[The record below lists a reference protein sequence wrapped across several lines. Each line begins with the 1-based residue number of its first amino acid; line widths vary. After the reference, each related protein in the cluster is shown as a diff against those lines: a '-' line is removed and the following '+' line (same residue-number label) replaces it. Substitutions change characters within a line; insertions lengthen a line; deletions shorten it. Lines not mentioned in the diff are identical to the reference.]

1 MSIMNVSLVITVIGP
16 DRPGIVRMLAD
27 RGRAFDA
34 NWAESRMASLSGQFA
49 GIVRWEVAAEKAES
63 MAAALRGLEASGL
76 RIIIAQATSTRAA
89 GDRRLINLELI
100 GHDRPG
106 IVDEVSRALLDR
118 DVSIEELETEFT
130 SGAWSG
136 EQLFK
141 AVALLSVP
149 HTLTVDALRSALE
162 GLANEFM
169 VDLSLDEAS
178 AADEPRTH
186 RVGR

>member
-1 MSIMNVSLVITVIGP
+1 MQVSVVITVIGP

-34 NWAESRMASLSGQFA
+34 NWAESRMASLAGQFA
-49 GIVRWEVAAEKAES
+49 GIVRWEVLSERAES
-63 MAAALRGLEASGL
+63 MIAALRELESSDL
-76 RIIIAQATSTRAA
+76 RIVIAQVSSTLAV
-89 GDRRLINLELI
+89 GDRRLINLELV

-106 IVDEVSRALLDR
+106 IVQEISRALLDR

-136 EQLFK
+136 EKLFK

-149 HTLTVDALRSALE
+149 HAVTVEALRVALE

-169 VDLSLDEAS
+169 VDLNAHEEGGA
-178 AADEPRTH
+178 R
-186 RVGR
+186 

>member
-1 MSIMNVSLVITVIGP
+1 MNVSLVITIIGP

-34 NWAESRMASLSGQFA
+34 NWAESRMASLAGQFA
-49 GIVRWEVAAEKAES
+49 GLVRWEVPSEKAEA
-63 MAAALRGLEASGL
+63 MIAALRELEASDL
-76 RIIIAQATSTRAA
+76 RIVIAQAPSAHA
-89 GDRRLINLELI
+89 LGERRLVDLELV

-106 IVDEVSRALLDR
+106 IVQEVSRALLDR

-136 EQLFK
+136 EPLFK

-149 HTLTVDALRSALE
+149 HSLSMDALRGALE
-162 GLANEFM
+162 SLANEFM
-169 VDLSLDEAS
+169 VDLSVHEGDRQPA
-178 AADEPRTH
+178 
-186 RVGR
+186 

>member
-1 MSIMNVSLVITVIGP
+1 
-16 DRPGIVRMLAD
+16 
-27 RGRAFDA
+27 
-34 NWAESRMASLSGQFA
+34 
-49 GIVRWEVAAEKAES
+49 
-63 MAAALRGLEASGL
+63 MAAALSGLEAWGL

-149 HTLTVDALRSALE
+149 HMLTVDALRSALE

>member
-16 DRPGIVRMLAD
+16 DRPGIVRLLAD

-76 RIIIAQATSTRAA
+76 RIIIAQAASIRAA

-118 DVSIEELETEFT
+118 DVSIEELQTEFT

-149 HTLTVDALRSALE
+149 HTLTVEALRSGLE

-169 VDLSLDEAS
+169 VDLTLD
-178 AADEPRTH
+178 DENPAEGPSGQSIVR
-186 RVGR
+186 

>member
-1 MSIMNVSLVITVIGP
+1 MNVSVVITVIGP

-34 NWAESRMASLSGQFA
+34 NWAESRMASLAGQFA
-49 GIVRWEVAAEKAES
+49 GIIRWEVPAGKAEA
-63 MAAALRGLEASGL
+63 MAAALRDLEASGL
-76 RIIIAQATSTRAA
+76 RIVIAQASSAHA
-89 GDRRLINLELI
+89 VGDRRLVKLELV

-106 IVDEVSRALLDR
+106 IVQEVSRTLLDR
-118 DVSIEELETEFT
+118 DVSIEELQTEFT

-149 HTLTVDALRSALE
+149 HALTVDALRGALE

-169 VDLSLDEAS
+169 VDL
-178 AADEPRTH
+178 AADEGEH
-186 RVGR
+186 EQS

>member
-1 MSIMNVSLVITVIGP
+1 MNISLVITVIGP

-34 NWAESRMASLSGQFA
+34 NWAESRMASLAGQFA
-49 GIVRWEVAAEKAES
+49 GIVRWEVPSEKAES
-63 MAAALRGLEASGL
+63 MIAALRELEASDL
-76 RIIIAQATSTRAA
+76 RIVIAQAPSAQAA
-89 GDRRLINLELI
+89 GERRLVDLELV

-106 IVDEVSRALLDR
+106 IVQEVSRALLDR

-136 EQLFK
+136 EKMFK

-149 HTLTVDALRSALE
+149 HALTIETLQNALE
-162 GLANEFM
+162 DLANEFM
-169 VDLSLDEAS
+169 VDLSAHVDT
-178 AADEPRTH
+178 PR
-186 RVGR
+186 

>member
-1 MSIMNVSLVITVIGP
+1 MNVSVVITVIGP

-34 NWAESRMASLSGQFA
+34 NWAESRMASLAGQFA
-49 GIVRWEVAAEKAES
+49 GIVRWEVSAEKADAMS
-63 MAAALRGLEASGL
+63 AALRELEASGL
-76 RIIIAQATSTRAA
+76 RIVIAQAASKTAA
-89 GDRRLINLELI
+89 GDRRLIDLELV
-100 GHDRPG
+100 GQDRPG
-106 IVDEVSRALLDR
+106 IVQDVSRALLDR

-141 AVALLSVP
+141 VMALLSVP
-149 HTLTVDALRSALE
+149 HTLTFDALRSALE

-169 VDLSLDEAS
+169 VDLSTHEES
-178 AADEPRTH
+178 AQR
-186 RVGR
+186 

>member
-1 MSIMNVSLVITVIGP
+1 MQVSVIITVIGP

-34 NWAESRMASLSGQFA
+34 NWAESRMASLAGQFA
-49 GIVRWEVAAEKAES
+49 GIVRWEVLSEKAEP
-63 MAAALRGLEASGL
+63 MIAALRELESSDL
-76 RIIIAQATSTRAA
+76 RIVIAQVSTTLAI
-89 GDRRLINLELI
+89 GDRRLINLELV

-106 IVDEVSRALLDR
+106 IVQEVSRALLDR
-118 DVSIEELETEFT
+118 DVSIEELETEFM

-136 EQLFK
+136 EKLFK

-149 HTLTVDALRSALE
+149 HAVTVEALRDALE

-169 VDLSLDEAS
+169 VDLN
-178 AADEPRTH
+178 TH
-186 RVGR
+186 EESGAR

>member
-1 MSIMNVSLVITVIGP
+1 MNVSVVITVIGP

-34 NWAESRMASLSGQFA
+34 NWAESRMASLAGQFA
-49 GIVRWEVAAEKAES
+49 GIVRWEVSAEKADA
-63 MAAALRGLEASGL
+63 MTMALRELEASGL
-76 RIIIAQATSTRAA
+76 RIVVAQAPDEVLS
-89 GDRRLINLELI
+89 GDRRLIELELI

-106 IVDEVSRALLDR
+106 IVQEVSRTLLDR
-118 DVSIEELETEFT
+118 DVSIEALETEFT

-149 HTLTVDALRSALE
+149 HALTVEALRTALE

-169 VDLSLDEAS
+169 VDLSAHEEGGD
-178 AADEPRTH
+178 R
-186 RVGR
+186 

>member
-1 MSIMNVSLVITVIGP
+1 
-16 DRPGIVRMLAD
+16 
-27 RGRAFDA
+27 
-34 NWAESRMASLSGQFA
+34 
-49 GIVRWEVAAEKAES
+49 

-76 RIIIAQATSTRAA
+76 RIVIAQVTSIRAA
-89 GDRRLINLELI
+89 GDRRLINLELV

-141 AVALLSVP
+141 AIALLSVP
-149 HTLTVDALRSALE
+149 HTLKVDELRSGLE

-169 VDLSLDEAS
+169 VDLTLHE
-178 AADEPRTH
+178 EGGT
-186 RVGR
+186 

>member
-1 MSIMNVSLVITVIGP
+1 MNVSLVITVIGP

-27 RGRAFDA
+27 CGRAFDA
-34 NWAESRMASLSGQFA
+34 NWAESRMASLAGQFA

-63 MAAALRGLEASGL
+63 MAAALRDLEASGL
-76 RIIIAQATSTRAA
+76 RIVIAKAESTRAA
-89 GDRRLINLELI
+89 QDRRLIHLELI
-100 GHDRPG
+100 GQDRPG
-106 IVDEVSRALLDR
+106 IIDEVSRALSDR

-149 HTLTVDALRSALE
+149 NSLAVDSLRGALE
-162 GLANEFM
+162 DLANEFI
-169 VDLSLDEAS
+169 VDLTLHEEDRRS
-178 AADEPRTH
+178 P
-186 RVGR
+186 

>member
-1 MSIMNVSLVITVIGP
+1 MQVSVVITVIGP

-34 NWAESRMASLSGQFA
+34 NWAESRMASLAGQFA
-49 GIVRWEVAAEKAES
+49 GIVRWEVLSEKAES
-63 MAAALRGLEASGL
+63 MIAALRELEAENL
-76 RIIIAQATSTRAA
+76 RIVVAQVSSTRAI
-89 GDRRLINLELI
+89 GDRRLVNLELV

-106 IVDEVSRALLDR
+106 IVQEVSRVLLDR

-136 EQLFK
+136 EKLFK

-149 HTLTVDALRSALE
+149 HAVTVEALRDALES
-162 GLANEFM
+162 LANEFM
-169 VDLSLDEAS
+169 VDLSVHAEGGA
-178 AADEPRTH
+178 P
-186 RVGR
+186 

>member
-1 MSIMNVSLVITVIGP
+1 MNTSLIITVIGP
-16 DRPGIVRMLAD
+16 DRPGIVRTLAD

-34 NWAESRMASLSGQFA
+34 NWAESRMASLAGQFA
-49 GIVRWEVAAEKAES
+49 GIIRWEVPAGKAEA
-63 MAAALRGLEASGL
+63 MAAALRELEASGL
-76 RIIIAQATSTRAA
+76 RIVVAQAASAQA
-89 GDRRLINLELI
+89 VGDRRLIKLELV

-106 IVDEVSRALLDR
+106 IVQEVSRTLLDR

-149 HTLTVDALRSALE
+149 HALTVDALRSALE

-169 VDLSLDEAS
+169 VDL
-178 AADEPRTH
+178 AAHGGEQS
-186 RVGR
+186 

>member
-27 RGRAFDA
+27 CGRAFDA
-34 NWAESRMASLSGQFA
+34 NWAESRMASLSAQFA

-141 AVALLSVP
+141 AVARLSVP
-149 HTLTVDALRSALE
+149 HTLTVEALRSGLE

-169 VDLSLDEAS
+169 VDLSVDEEI
-178 AADEPRTH
+178 AADAPGTQG
-186 RVGR
+186 VGR

>member
-1 MSIMNVSLVITVIGP
+1 MSVSLVITVIGP

-27 RGRAFDA
+27 CGRAFDA

-49 GIVRWEVAAEKAES
+49 GIVRWSVSAEKAEP
-63 MAAALRGLEASGL
+63 MAAALRALEASGL
-76 RIIIAQATSTRAA
+76 RIVIAKATSTRAA
-89 GDRRLINLELI
+89 GDRRLVNLELI

-106 IVDEVSRALLDR
+106 IIDEVSRALSDR

-141 AVALLSVP
+141 AIALLSVP
-149 HTLTVDALRSALE
+149 HTVTVEMLRSALE
-162 GLANEFM
+162 NLANEFM
-169 VDLSLDEAS
+169 VDLTT
-178 AADEPRTH
+178 AADTPGPPS
-186 RVGR
+186 VGS

>member
-1 MSIMNVSLVITVIGP
+1 MHVSVVITVIGP

-34 NWAESRMASLSGQFA
+34 NWAESRMASLGGQFA
-49 GIVRWEVAAEKAES
+49 GIVRWEVLSEKAES
-63 MAAALRGLEASGL
+63 MIAGL
-76 RIIIAQATSTRAA
+76 RELESSDLRIVIAQVSSTLAV
-89 GDRRLINLELI
+89 GDRRLINLELV

-106 IVDEVSRALLDR
+106 IVQEVARALLDR

-136 EQLFK
+136 EKLFK

-149 HTLTVDALRSALE
+149 HALTVDALREALE
-162 GLANEFM
+162 ALANEFM
-169 VDLSLDEAS
+169 VDLNAQEEGGA
-178 AADEPRTH
+178 R
-186 RVGR
+186 

>member
-1 MSIMNVSLVITVIGP
+1 MQVSVVITIIGP

-34 NWAESRMASLSGQFA
+34 NWAESRMASLAGQFA
-49 GIVRWEVAAEKAES
+49 GIVRWEVLSEKSEA
-63 MAAALRGLEASGL
+63 MIAALRELESSDL
-76 RIIIAQATSTRAA
+76 RIVIAQVSSALAV
-89 GDRRLINLELI
+89 GDRRLINLELV

-106 IVDEVSRALLDR
+106 IVQEISRALLDR

-136 EQLFK
+136 EKLFK

-149 HTLTVDALRSALE
+149 HAVTVEALRVALE

-169 VDLSLDEAS
+169 VDLNAHEEGGA
-178 AADEPRTH
+178 R
-186 RVGR
+186 

>member
-1 MSIMNVSLVITVIGP
+1 MSTSLVITVIGP

-34 NWAESRMASLSGQFA
+34 NWAESRMASLAGQFA
-49 GIVRWEVAAEKAES
+49 GIIRWEVPAGKAEA
-63 MAAALRGLEASGL
+63 MAAALRDLEASGL
-76 RIIIAQATSTRAA
+76 RIVIAQAASAHA
-89 GDRRLINLELI
+89 VGDRRLVKLELV

-106 IVDEVSRALLDR
+106 IVQEVSRTLLDR
-118 DVSIEELETEFT
+118 DVSIEELQTEFT

-149 HTLTVDALRSALE
+149 HALTVDALRGALE

-169 VDLSLDEAS
+169 VDLAAGEDEHEQS
-178 AADEPRTH
+178 
-186 RVGR
+186 

>member
-1 MSIMNVSLVITVIGP
+1 MHVSVIITVIGP

-34 NWAESRMASLSGQFA
+34 NWAESRMASLAGQFA
-49 GIVRWEVAAEKAES
+49 GIVRWEVLSEKAES
-63 MAAALRGLEASGL
+63 MIAALRELESSDL
-76 RIIIAQATSTRAA
+76 RIVIAQVSSTLAV
-89 GDRRLINLELI
+89 GDRRLINLELV

-106 IVDEVSRALLDR
+106 IVQEISRALLDR

-136 EQLFK
+136 EKLFK

-149 HTLTVDALRSALE
+149 HAVTVEALRVALE

-169 VDLSLDEAS
+169 VDLNAHEEGGA
-178 AADEPRTH
+178 R
-186 RVGR
+186 

>member
-1 MSIMNVSLVITVIGP
+1 MNTSLIITVIGP
-16 DRPGIVRMLAD
+16 DRPGIVRTLAD

-34 NWAESRMASLSGQFA
+34 NWAESRMASLAGQFA
-49 GIVRWEVAAEKAES
+49 GIIRWEVPAGKAEA
-63 MAAALRGLEASGL
+63 MAAALRELEASGL
-76 RIIIAQATSTRAA
+76 RIVVAQAASAQA
-89 GDRRLINLELI
+89 FGDRRLIKLELV

-106 IVDEVSRALLDR
+106 IVQEVSRTLLDR

-149 HTLTVDALRSALE
+149 HALTVDALRSALE

-169 VDLSLDEAS
+169 VDL
-178 AADEPRTH
+178 AAHEGEQP
-186 RVGR
+186 